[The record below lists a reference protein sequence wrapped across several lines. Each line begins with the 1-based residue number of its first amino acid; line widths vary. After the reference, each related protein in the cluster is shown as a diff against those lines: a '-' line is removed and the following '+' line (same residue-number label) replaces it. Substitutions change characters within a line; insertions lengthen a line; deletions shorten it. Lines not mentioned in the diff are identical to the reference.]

1 MSRPDHPQKPDPEQF
16 RREAVELLRSSGRPL
31 AQIVAGRGQTIGDD
45 REPLTCYSACIEGS
59 AASTRSA
66 STIYAPLSQRG
77 LSRRSCRDSAG
88 FKITFRVPPG

>member
-16 RREAVELLRSSGRPL
+16 RREAVELPRASGRPL
-31 AQIVAGRGQTIGDD
+31 TQIVAGRGQTIGDD
-45 REPLTCYSACIEGS
+45 PGSSNLLLACIEGS